1 MIINLTNDCVTVV
14 EGVYAQPREFE
25 PDTFLH
31 ICNAYGDFVYGTFVD
46 IAVKA
51 DVDFDFI
58 KEIQNHI
65 EVLSEV
71 TGVFFD
77 INAMVNTMATIW
89 EIKNPDPFM
98 LQYESGEF
106 GYQDVDQA
114 LSRS

>member
-1 MIINLTNDCVTVV
+1 VTVV
-14 EGVYAQPREFE
+14 EGVYTQPREFE

-31 ICNAYGDFVYGTFVD
+31 TYNAYGDFVYGTFVD
-46 IAVKA
+46 IAVKG
-51 DVDFDFI
+51 DVNFEFI
-58 KEIQNHI
+58 IEIQNHI

-71 TGVFFD
+71 MGVFYD
-77 INAMVNTMATIW
+77 IDAMVNTMAAIW

-106 GYQDVDQA
+106 GYQEVDRA